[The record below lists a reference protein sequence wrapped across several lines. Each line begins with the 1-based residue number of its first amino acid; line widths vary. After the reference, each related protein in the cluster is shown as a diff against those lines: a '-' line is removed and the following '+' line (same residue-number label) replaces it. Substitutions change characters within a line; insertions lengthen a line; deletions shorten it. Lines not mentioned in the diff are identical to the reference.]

1 MNESQHYNDQDA
13 EEILRIASR
22 ESAASGMS
30 RDTLMKTAEE
40 LGISPD
46 AVARAEEQLV
56 MKRQADRI
64 QEEDKELRK
73 QFEDER
79 RGKFM
84 ADLWSYFGVN
94 AGLIGIWWFTGHGY
108 FWPAWVLFCWGIGVA
123 ADFASTFLAKDEA
136 KFQRWKRRRQRK
148 SIGTQQI
155 GDQSTPVLDEITA
168 SGEISKIEAIKELRE
183 RLSLDLRDA
192 KDMAD
197 QYEQKNPGVFT

>member
-1 MNESQHYNDQDA
+1 MNENRHYNDQDA

-22 ESAASGMS
+22 EAATGGMS

-40 LGISPD
+40 LGITPE

-64 QEEDKELRK
+64 HVEDAELRK
-73 QFEDER
+73 QFEEER

-84 ADLWSYFGVN
+84 ADFWSYLGVN
-94 AGLIGIWWFTGHGY
+94 AGLIGIWWFTGANY
-108 FWPAWVLFCWGIGVA
+108 FWPMWVLLCWGMGLV
-123 ADFASTFLAKDEA
+123 ADFASTFLSKDEA

-148 SIGTQQI
+148 TGGVQQI
-155 GDQSTPVLDEITA
+155 GDQSIPVLDEITA
-168 SGEISKIEAIKELRE
+168 SGEVSKIEAIKELRE